1 MIAGIVLLDVGLAA
15 HVLAAMAIG
24 GTALAYRDHLL
35 GFLVL
40 TVVSGALL
48 FALSLRFWKGR
59 HDITVLA
66 LGVVQ
71 ASLGALVYVTRYSVH
86 G

>member
-24 GTALAYRDHLL
+24 GTALAFRDHLL
-35 GFLVL
+35 GFLAL
-40 TVVSGALL
+40 TMVCGALL
-48 FALSLRFWKGR
+48 YALSLRFWKGR
-59 HDITVLA
+59 HDITLLV

-71 ASLGALVYVTRYSVH
+71 ALLGAFVYATRYSVH